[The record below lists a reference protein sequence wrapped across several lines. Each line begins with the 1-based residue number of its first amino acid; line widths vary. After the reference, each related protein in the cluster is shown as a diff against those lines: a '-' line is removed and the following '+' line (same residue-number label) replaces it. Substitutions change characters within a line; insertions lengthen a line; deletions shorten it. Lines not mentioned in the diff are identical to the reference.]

1 MLHDGMDHM
10 GETYY
15 RYFTFTRRHP
25 STRRRR
31 YAEARRRGIL
41 HWRATYTFDA
51 WHGNVESAAFNLKLR
66 RR

>member
-15 RYFTFTRRHP
+15 RYFAFTRR
-25 STRRRR
+25 
-31 YAEARRRGIL
+31 YCRRRGIL
-41 HWRATYTFDA
+41 HWRATYTFNA
-51 WHGNVESAAFNLKLR
+51 WEGNVEKAAYNLKLR

>member
-15 RYFTFTRRHP
+15 RYFAFTRRH
-25 STRRRR
+25 S
-31 YAEARRRGIL
+31 RRGVL
-41 HWRATYTFDA
+41 HWRATYTLDA
-51 WHGNVESAAFNLKLR
+51 WHGNVESAAYNLKLR

>member
-1 MLHDGMDHM
+1 MKPQYTSIVMVHDGMDDM

-15 RYFTFTRRHP
+15 RYFTFRRRH
-25 STRRRR
+25 
-31 YAEARRRGIL
+31 RRGFL

-66 RR
+66 LR

>member
-1 MLHDGMDHM
+1 MKPQYTSIVMLHDGMDDM

-15 RYFTFTRRHP
+15 RYFAFTRR
-25 STRRRR
+25 
-31 YAEARRRGIL
+31 YCRRRGFL

-51 WHGNVESAAFNLKLR
+51 WHGNVESAAYNLKLR